1 MANGGLAAEFC
12 LKNFHS
18 LIFGVRCVKVNS
30 AIIWKGCDEAAACK
44 GMSVVG
50 VFEGAD
56 GLKNCVLFVC
66 WGGDVDGVGLVD
78 VVGDMGVCCSIFLLD
93 ACLK

>member
-1 MANGGLAAEFC
+1 MEVWRLNSVL
-12 LKNFHS
+12 NFNS

-30 AIIWKGCDEAAACK
+30 AVVWEGCDDAAAYK
-44 GMSVVG
+44 GAPVVG

-56 GLKNCVLFVC
+56 GLENCVLFVC
-66 WGGDVDGVGLVD
+66 WGGGVDDGGVGLVD

-93 ACLK
+93 ACLE